1 MNTIVNEPAQPPQKP
16 SVTPPRRPS
25 ATQRTR
31 LPVKSIIA
39 LVVLAAGIW
48 GGLRYWGHPA
58 GAEMEYK
65 TSPVTLGDVTQIVT
79 ANGSLNPVQL
89 VEVGSQISGV
99 ITEIKVDFNSRV
111 KAGEIV
117 AQIDPATY
125 ERARGQA
132 EAELASAKAAEEMAQ
147 LNYDR
152 GQELFTAKLISKSDS
167 DQLRVNL
174 SQAKAQVKTR
184 LAWSSLAL
192 LPGLN

>member
-1 MNTIVNEPAQPPQKP
+1 MNATANEPASAAARPP
-16 SVTPPRRPS
+16 VNAPRKVPAAKRRRGWFKWV
-25 ATQRTR
+25 AT
-31 LPVKSIIA
+31 LF
-39 LVVLAAGIW
+39 VLSAGIW
-48 GGLRYWGHPA
+48 AGYRYWMSRPA
-58 GAEMEYK
+58 AEVEYK
-65 TSPVTLGDVTQIVT
+65 TSPVTRGDVTQLVT